1 MEDKEL
7 RLKMIIGFGETD
19 NGIPMTLFYYAD
31 KVHTNEDE
39 KFDIDSVAI
48 DQIIRN
54 GYGKYFTF
62 EDLCEVADKK
72 TTTMRR
78 IIKKMKEKDMLK
90 EQVLKEK
97 GKKVKKIYCV
107 NEDIYGIEQTK
118 RLYGTDEFYTRSK
131 FAAET
136 DERNFIEGYP
146 KPRNG
151 NDYYYNEN
159 LQ

>member
-19 NGIPMTLFYYAD
+19 NGIPVTLFYYAD

-39 KFDIDSVAI
+39 ELDIDSVAI

-62 EDLCEVADKK
+62 EDLCKLADKK
-72 TTTMRR
+72 ATTMRR
-78 IIKKMKEKDMLK
+78 IIKKMKEKNILK
-90 EQVLKEK
+90 ERTLKEK
-97 GKKVKKIYCV
+97 GKKVKKNYYV

-118 RLYGTDEFYTRSK
+118 RLYGTDEFYTKSK

-136 DERNFIEGYP
+136 EKRNFIEDYP
-146 KPRNG
+146 KPKNG
-151 NDYYYNEN
+151 KYYYNEN
-159 LQ
+159 L

>member
-19 NGIPMTLFYYAD
+19 NGIPVTLFYYAD

-39 KFDIDSVAI
+39 ELDIDSVAI

-62 EDLCEVADKK
+62 EDLCKLAEKG

-78 IIKKMKEKDMLK
+78 IMKKMKERNILK
-90 EQVLKEK
+90 EQPLKK
-97 GKKVKKIYCV
+97 SGKLINKLYYI
-107 NEDIYGIEQTK
+107 NDEIYGIEKTK
-118 RLYGTDEFYTRSK
+118 RLYGTDEFYINSK
-131 FAAET
+131 FAIET
-136 DERNFIEGYP
+136 EERNFIEGYP
-146 KPRNG
+146 KPKNG
-151 NDYYYNEN
+151 KYYYNEN
-159 LQ
+159 L